1 MIIIAA
7 EYSAL
12 NSKDVI
18 RTGHSTF
25 LGKDE

>member
-7 EYSAL
+7 EYSAV